1 MKYTVTHGSIA
12 SVQYITKSNGK
23 KFIIIDSKED
33 HSLLAKFPLEVQAYV
48 NKQFGIIFSLPYASR
63 ESFIQNSIPFEIDI
77 DESCLCG
84 CITPR
89 KNWETNYSGYLECP
103 ECGMV

>member
-1 MKYTVTHGSIA
+1 MKYTVNHGSIA

-23 KFIIIDSKED
+23 KFTITDSKDD
-33 HSLLAKFPLEVQAYV
+33 HSLLAKFPIEVQDFV
-48 NKQFGIIFSLPYASR
+48 NSQFEYIFSLPYALR

-84 CITPR
+84 CTTPR
-89 KNWETNYSGYLECP
+89 QNWETNYSGYLECP
-103 ECGMV
+103 NCRMV